1 MMMSTKSV
9 YEVIMPKLGL
19 IMTEALL
26 VEWHK
31 DDQEWVDHGEVIFSL
46 ESDKTLIDIE
56 APASGYIQILVAA
69 GETIPVLT
77 PVAMISAE
85 QGDTI
90 QVSTV
95 AGLETTTPISMSSPA
110 ATLPKITAVKSGE
123 VRATPK
129 ARKEAHLSDLNLAGL
144 KGTGPRGMVVSADL
158 NQLPAKRDIIKATPL
173 ARKLVADFGLDLNL
187 ITGTGPGGRIS
198 RDDVNLTVKTRLKTG
213 PDPAE
218 KPSLPLTGLRG
229 VIARRL
235 SDSWNER
242 PQVTLFSELDASRLV
257 NKRLEL
263 KEQVGK
269 ISYNSL
275 LMLACA
281 QALVEYPH
289 LNVQLTETELISL
302 DEVNIG
308 LAVDTARGL
317 MVPVLH
323 NADQKTIGVINE
335 QLLDLVERTING
347 KLLPGEYNGGCFT
360 ITNLGAFGIDYFSPI
375 INPPETA
382 ILGVGRITKKP
393 AVRDGELVIRDAL
406 TLSLSFDHRLID
418 GAPAAEFLH
427 RICDLLE
434 NPETFI
440 ILDQ

>member
-9 YEVIMPKLGL
+9 YEVVMPKLGL
-19 IMTEALL
+19 IMTEAML

-31 DDQEWVDHGEVIFSL
+31 NDQEWVDHGEVLFSL
-46 ESDKTLIDIE
+46 ESDKTLVDIE

-77 PVAMISAE
+77 PVAIISADK
-85 QGDTI
+85 GDTH
-90 QVSTV
+90 QVSS
-95 AGLETTTPISMSSPA
+95 ASGLEAPTPISKASPA
-110 ATLPKITAVKSGE
+110 EAMPKITAVESGR

-144 KGTGPRGMVVSADL
+144 NGTGPRGMVVSADL
-158 NQLPAKRDIIKATPL
+158 NQLLAKRDPIKATPV
-173 ARKLVADFGLDLNL
+173 ARKLAADFGLDLNL
-187 ITGTGPGGRIS
+187 ITGTGPGGRIT
-198 RDDVNLTVKTRLKTG
+198 RDDVNLTVKTKLKSG
-213 PDPAE
+213 SGPAE

-229 VIARRL
+229 VIAQRL
-235 SDSWNER
+235 SESWNER
-242 PQVTLFSELDASRLV
+242 PQVTLFSELDASLLV
-257 NKRLEL
+257 NQRMDL
-263 KEQVGK
+263 KEKLGK

-275 LMLACA
+275 LIQACA

-323 NADQKTIGVINE
+323 NADQKTIGVINDE
-335 QLLDLVERTING
+335 LLDLVQRTLNG

-360 ITNLGAFGIDYFSPI
+360 ITNLGAFGIDSFSPI

-393 AVRDGELVIRDAL
+393 AVRDGELVIRDSL

-418 GAPAAEFLH
+418 GAPAAEFLQ
-427 RICDLLE
+427 RICELVE

-440 ILDQ
+440 KLDQ